1 MGKSIDGPPVRSNS
15 RVKNETGI
23 FFLPQGTIGRSF
35 LIIYEGVTKV
45 RLIIHGLQITPSKG
59 MRLHTGLGMYEKC

>member
-1 MGKSIDGPPVRSNS
+1 MKL
-15 RVKNETGI
+15 EF